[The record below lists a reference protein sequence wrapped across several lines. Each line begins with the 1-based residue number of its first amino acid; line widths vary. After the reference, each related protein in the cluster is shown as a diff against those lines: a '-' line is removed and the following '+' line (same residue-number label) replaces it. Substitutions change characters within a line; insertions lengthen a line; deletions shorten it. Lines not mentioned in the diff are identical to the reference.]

1 MNQCLLLQAGRSRG
15 SSRSVVCTSAGL
27 LRKPPPTHTHQARL
41 QPCWGPCR
49 TEEKCRIGSLS
60 RDGGEGTLLRST
72 EELELEVGTCHF
84 FDCFLCSSP
93 GFEALGDKDRET
105 EALVPA
111 TVNYR

>member
-1 MNQCLLLQAGRSRG
+1 MSM
-15 SSRSVVCTSAGL
+15 
-27 LRKPPPTHTHQARL
+27 
-41 QPCWGPCR
+41 
-49 TEEKCRIGSLS
+49 
-60 RDGGEGTLLRST
+60 

-105 EALVPA
+105 EALVPD